1 MSKGGNI
8 LTVLKSGI
16 NQPIIVQK
24 NGVIR
29 IKRDSKKTRNKNI
42 LAILKDSK

>member
-8 LTVLKSGI
+8 LTSLKQGI
-16 NQPIIVQK
+16 NQPIVVQK

-29 IKRDSKKTRNKNI
+29 IKRQSNNRRNKNI
-42 LAILKDSK
+42 LVILKDSK